1 MKKENTYPLP
11 PHEAAQQ
18 PWGTLQP
25 HPKGGLTASE
35 VNELYIQEL
44 RSRYQKAT
52 VFWPWMGDRLSPD
65 QIQPLKQLLQSKMIF
80 IFLPIK
86 NNQSQW
92 SVIVLARK
100 KACPNEWLVKKVENP
115 AESFCGKSIITQSL
129 QILDQGLE
137 IYSAHHP
144 DQVHALNRSDA
155 IYTQIEQV
163 LDVET
168 ANGSSTDSG
177 QTSITVPPPDQ
188 AIPTTIAERLKVKYR
203 SRLEDQLA
211 KLAEYDARG
220 FSIDSLCEEL
230 AHLLAEITP
239 PARASALQKLE
250 HSPLAKKPAIAKII
264 DDCYQKPPKIS
275 ANPYLLIPLPQ
286 CKTQSKKKSLEE
298 EQKYV
303 PDL

>member
-1 MKKENTYPLP
+1 MKKENDYPLP
-11 PHEAAQQ
+11 LHEVAQQ
-18 PWGTLQP
+18 PRGRLQP
-25 HPKGGLTASE
+25 HSKDQLTDSE

-65 QIQPLKQLLQSKMIF
+65 QIHPLKQLLQSEVVI

-92 SVIVLARK
+92 SAIVLARK

-115 AESFCGKSIITQSL
+115 AERFCGQSIVTQSL

-137 IYSAHHP
+137 IYSAHYP
-144 DQVHALNRSDA
+144 DQVRVLNRSDA

-163 LDVET
+163 LNIET

-177 QTSITVPPPDQ
+177 QTSITVIPPDQ
-188 AIPTTIAERLKVKYR
+188 AIPMTLAERLKVKYR
-203 SRLEDQLA
+203 SRVDDLLA

-230 AHLLAEITP
+230 AHLLAEMTS

-250 HSPLAKKPAIAKII
+250 HSPLAKKPAIAKVI
-264 DDCYQKPPKIS
+264 DDCYQKPSKIS

-286 CKTQSKKKSLEE
+286 GKAQSKKKSLEE
-298 EQKYV
+298 EQKYS
-303 PDL
+303 PLL